1 MQDVI
6 LKLESIRDCQR
17 DKYWNYLQG
26 RVRMGK
32 SEVSGSKWLMGQ
44 KPSVKEVVSVNHDGH
59 PVKRLIRGKKSYA
72 EATGVGDRS
81 VFYWFNLR
89 QGRCYLIREQ
99 MSQRRSRQYYVF
111 INNGATHEISEAQAV
126 AYVQSTE
133 IKSVITL

>member
-17 DKYWNYLQG
+17 DKYWNYLRG

-32 SEVSGSKWLMGQ
+32 SEINGSKWLMGQ
-44 KPSVKEVVSVNHDGH
+44 KPSVKEVISVSHDGR
-59 PVKRLIRGKKSYA
+59 PVKRQLQGKKSYA
-72 EATGVGDRS
+72 EASGIGDRA

-99 MSQRRSRQYYVF
+99 MSRRRSRQYYVF
-111 INNGATHEISEAQAV
+111 INNGEIHEITDAQAV
-126 AYVQSTE
+126 AYVQSTKIE
-133 IKSVITL
+133 SVIIL